1 MIRWIPI
8 IVVTLVLVTLCAGIV
23 EAVDEP
29 GRAAQYYV
37 QPGSISQLQINV
49 KIWGQVLRPGLYLVP
64 DQTDLVDL
72 LSYAGGPT
80 DVANL
85 VEVVIVRNTS
95 EQSDIIKVNIKKYLI
110 DGDIDDIPIL
120 MPGDTVVVSGS
131 IFHAFDKFAGFLA
144 KLAVIVT
151 TYNLFFGA

>member
-1 MIRWIPI
+1 MI
-8 IVVTLVLVTLCAGIV
+8 LVTLCPGIA
-23 EAVDEP
+23 EGMDEP

-64 DQTDLVDL
+64 DQTDIVDL

-85 VEVVIVRNTS
+85 DEVVIVRNTRD
-95 EQSDIIKVNIKKYLI
+95 QSQIIKVSIKKYLN
-110 DGDIDDIPIL
+110 DGNIDDIPIL

-131 IFHAFDKFAGFLA
+131 IFHAFDRFAGFLA

-151 TYNLFFGA
+151 TYNLFLEPS